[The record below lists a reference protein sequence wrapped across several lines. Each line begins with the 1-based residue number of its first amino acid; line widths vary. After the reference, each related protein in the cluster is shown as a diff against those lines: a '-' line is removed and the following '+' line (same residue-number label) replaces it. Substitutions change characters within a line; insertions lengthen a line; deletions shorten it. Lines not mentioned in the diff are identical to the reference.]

1 LSAFFSG
8 TEAAFLSLR
17 KVRIRRMVMEEVPGA
32 DRVSKMVEQP
42 EKILPT
48 ILLGNNLMNTSFAAI
63 ATVIMVAAIGEGRGV
78 LLATIGS
85 TIVLLVL
92 GETMPKT
99 IAIRHSEAI
108 FFFSA
113 RILEWIYRLL
123 MPIAISLQW
132 ISRKIA
138 LRSGGDAM
146 DLFTEEE
153 IKTAILMGEE
163 AGEVEPDEAELLQ
176 KVFQFGDKELK
187 EVMTPRSEIAWVEND
202 TKLKSFLETYQEHI
216 NTRFPVFEEQIDN
229 VIGMLSIKDVF
240 AAMARGQV
248 SGDGVITTYLR
259 QAYFVPD
266 TKPIGILFRDMQENG
281 TQIAMAVDEFG
292 GIAGLV
298 TLKQLMEE
306 IVGPVGEE
314 GRIPV
319 SEYEA
324 IDENTFYVDGGMQID
339 EANDELG
346 LELPQGEYETV
357 AGFILDTI
365 GSIPT
370 IGEYFWYKDLRIN
383 VSEMTGVK
391 IEKVIIAKS
400 KLRSLQ

>member
-1 LSAFFSG
+1 
-8 TEAAFLSLR
+8 
-17 KVRIRRMVMEEVPGA
+17 
-32 DRVSKMVEQP
+32 
-42 EKILPT
+42 
-48 ILLGNNLMNTSFAAI
+48 
-63 ATVIMVAAIGEGRGV
+63 
-78 LLATIGS
+78 
-85 TIVLLVL
+85 
-92 GETMPKT
+92 
-99 IAIRHSEAI
+99 
-108 FFFSA
+108 
-113 RILEWIYRLL
+113 
-123 MPIAISLQW
+123 
-132 ISRKIA
+132 
-138 LRSGGDAM
+138 
-146 DLFTEEE
+146 
-153 IKTAILMGEE
+153 
-163 AGEVEPDEAELLQ
+163 
-176 KVFQFGDKELK
+176 
-187 EVMTPRSEIAWVEND
+187 
-202 TKLKSFLETYQEHI
+202 
-216 NTRFPVFEEQIDN
+216 
-229 VIGMLSIKDVF
+229 
-240 AAMARGQV
+240 
-248 SGDGVITTYLR
+248 
-259 QAYFVPD
+259 
-266 TKPIGILFRDMQENG
+266 MQENG